1 MQRSK
6 DGALM
11 QGFYKLEKIND
22 GVPMLEDWVPMQ
34 KDWVPMQEHTTVFVE
49 QASPVKKS
57 KKLGRNRGIP
67 KTQLGFSLDQYEK
80 I

>member
-22 GVPMLEDWVPMQ
+22 GVPMLEDWVPIQ

-49 QASPVKKS
+49 QASPVKKLQPC
-57 KKLGRNRGIP
+57 KVGGVP
-67 KTQLGFSLDQYEK
+67 G
-80 I
+80 